1 MNISLDNINVVVASQ
16 TKGLES
22 GTCFQKIHIGDNEKR
37 IAKSCEN
44 NLLYSSV
51 KTIKKNQSICFTGTE
66 QKLVDKRP
74 EIQGINVSGCQIL
87 RQKEINDISSCE
99 QLFDVY
105 QELDKDQ
112 VLLSMIL
119 NCSDGTENGK
129 QQCLVLPTS
138 NSSSD
143 KEDTIMYNCLPI
155 PCSNGDRKKANP
167 ESRSFL
173 QHIKKHMIPIL
184 AALGGVFFI
193 IILVLANRVRKHHK
207 RSGSRHP
214 PESEPNMFISSS
226 NEDNLYHEP
235 DNHHTYAEVDET
247 GSRNYE
253 YAYGH
258 LDVGTSRISGVVI
271 SVEPNPNCTN
281 IIPDKPDLGK
291 DYMNV
296 DRPADKTYMEM
307 ESSYQPLDRSSMVD
321 DNAMYQGLIQQKD
334 RIRPKI
340 APKPGHLR
348 RDEKPVVSYVKVM

>member
-1 MNISLDNINVVVASQ
+1 MNISFDNITFVVPSQ
-16 TKGLES
+16 TTDLES

-37 IAKSCEN
+37 IAKSCDN

-51 KTIKKNQSICFTGTE
+51 KTIKKNQSICFTGTK
-66 QKLVDKRP
+66 QRFVDKRP
-74 EIQGINVSGCQIL
+74 EIQVINVSGCQIL
-87 RQKEINDISSCE
+87 HQKEITNISSCE
-99 QLFDVY
+99 GLFEVY
-105 QELDKDQ
+105 NELDKDQ

-119 NCSDGTENGK
+119 NCSDGTEDGK

-143 KEDTIMYNCLPI
+143 EEDTIMYNCLPKQCGNGDKKKADPESCSI
-155 PCSNGDRKKANP
+155 PCY
-167 ESRSFL
+167 
-173 QHIKKHMIPIL
+173 IKKHMIPIL

-207 RSGSRHP
+207 RSGSSHP
-214 PESEPNMFISSS
+214 PDSEPNMFISSS
-226 NEDNLYHEP
+226 NEDTLYHEP

-258 LDVGTSRISGVVI
+258 LDVGTPRINGVVI
-271 SVEPNPNCTN
+271 SAEPNPNCTN
-281 IIPDKPDLGK
+281 ITPDKPDLGK

-296 DRPADKTYMEM
+296 GRPADKTYMEM
-307 ESSYQPLDRSSMVD
+307 ENSYQPLDRSSMVD